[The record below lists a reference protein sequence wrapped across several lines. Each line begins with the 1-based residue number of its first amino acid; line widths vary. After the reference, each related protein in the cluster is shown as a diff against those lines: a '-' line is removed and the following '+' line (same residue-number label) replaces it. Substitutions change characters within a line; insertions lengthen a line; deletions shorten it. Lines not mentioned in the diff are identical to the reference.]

1 MALAI
6 IAVIIGLAVLVWSA
20 DTFIDGATSLAVR
33 FNMPSFLIG
42 DVILDIG
49 N

>member
-33 FNMPSFLIG
+33 FNMPRFLIG
-42 DVILDIG
+42 VVDCQL
-49 N
+49 